1 MNIEKM
7 LQKEQALL
15 SDIEKKQHEKEVL
28 QARLTLEENKQRT
41 QAKKQSRR
49 ERTHRLIIIGA
60 ACSSVFPQLV
70 EMGEDEAREQ
80 AVKIARY
87 FERAQASGQAE
98 AKRES
103 ASAEQERS
111 AN

>member
-7 LQKEQALL
+7 LQKEQAIL
-15 SDIEKKQHEKEVL
+15 STLEKKQHEIDVL

-49 ERTHRLIIIGA
+49 ERTHRLIILGA
-60 ACSSVFPQLV
+60 ALASVFPQLV
-70 EMGEDEAREQ
+70 EMGEESAREQ
-80 AVKIARY
+80 AVKIARFY
-87 FERAQASGQAE
+87 ERASDSEQAN

-103 ASAEQERS
+103 ASEEQERS
-111 AN
+111 AI

>member
-7 LQKEQALL
+7 LKKENALL
-15 SDIEKKQHEKEVL
+15 SELEKKQHKIEVL
-28 QARLTLEENKQRT
+28 QARLVLAENKQRT
-41 QAKKQSRR
+41 EERKQSRR

-70 EMGEDEAREQ
+70 EMGEEEARKQ
-80 AVKIARY
+80 VIKIARF
-87 FERAQASGQAE
+87 FERASDSEQVE

-103 ASAEQERS
+103 ASEEQERS
-111 AN
+111 AI